1 MELLQL
7 QYFYEVAKRQ
17 HMTKAAERLHISQP
31 SLTQSI
37 HRLER
42 ELNVPLFRSSGR
54 NIVLTEYGTYLKNRL
69 EPILQALAQLP
80 EELEEMA
87 QISQNHICVN
97 VLAASE
103 LVTRALIAYKKA
115 NPEINFR
122 IVQNKETEHSDI
134 TIFTRPFYQ
143 LNAREKQNTY
153 IFTEKI
159 FMAVP
164 KTSPYAK
171 YTECELHAFADD
183 EFISL
188 AGSRNLRNICDR
200 FCMHAGFAPKIIFES
215 DSPSTVKDLIAEGMG
230 IGFWPQYTWGPVNHS
245 DIVLV
250 PLKAPICQR
259 DIIIT
264 YHEQK
269 RDNEEVRKYYEFLT
283 EYFENL
289 RRKKH
294 PESKKITMV

>member
-103 LVTRALIAYKKA
+103 LVTRALIAYKK
-115 NPEINFR
+115 PIR
-122 IVQNKETEHSDI
+122 RL
-134 TIFTRPFYQ
+134 IFGLYRTRKR
-143 LNAREKQNTY
+143 NIR
-153 IFTEKI
+153 
-159 FMAVP
+159 
-164 KTSPYAK
+164 TSP
-171 YTECELHAFADD
+171 FSPVR
-183 EFISL
+183 FIS
-188 AGSRNLRNICDR
+188 
-200 FCMHAGFAPKIIFES
+200 
-215 DSPSTVKDLIAEGMG
+215 
-230 IGFWPQYTWGPVNHS
+230 
-245 DIVLV
+245 
-250 PLKAPICQR
+250 
-259 DIIIT
+259 
-264 YHEQK
+264 
-269 RDNEEVRKYYEFLT
+269 
-283 EYFENL
+283 
-289 RRKKH
+289 
-294 PESKKITMV
+294 